1 MSENQKQSPASVII
15 HEITLRDGL
24 QNLKQF
30 IPSEMKIV
38 LLDRLVDAGAVCIES
53 TAFVSPK
60 WVSQMADAEMLCKAA
75 NSKNAIRNS
84 VLVPN
89 VKGLLRASACGA
101 KEIVGFLSVSE
112 IHNKQNL
119 NASVQESLSVMKEL
133 AAAAIQGGIVPRVN
147 IATAFGYQ
155 KDEPITKERVLSLAT
170 TLEEYGFAGIT
181 LCDTSG
187 VANPN
192 QVFEL
197 CTELL
202 ATLRHAELA
211 VHFHQSSG
219 IEFANT
225 WAAYSSGIRIFETAA
240 CGLGGCPFAPEADG
254 NIATEKV
261 VRMFNRMGIE
271 TGIDESKIFE
281 ISKFA
286 KEIQVEFH

>member
-1 MSENQKQSPASVII
+1 MHDNQEGVRDSVVI

-30 IPSEMKIV
+30 IPSEKKIV
-38 LLDRLVDAGAVCIES
+38 LLDRLVDAGVVCIES

-60 WVSQMADAEMLCKAA
+60 WVSQMADAEILCKAA
-75 NSKNAIRNS
+75 NNKNAIRNS

-89 VKGLLRASACGA
+89 VKGLYRASACGA
-101 KEIVGFLSVSE
+101 KEVVGFFSVSE

-119 NASVQESLSVMKEL
+119 NASVEESLSVMKEL
-133 AAAAIQGGIVPRVN
+133 AAAAIQEKIVPRVN

-155 KDEPITKERVLSLAT
+155 KDEPITKARVVSLAT
-170 TLEEYGFAGIT
+170 TLAEYGFVGIT
-181 LCDTSG
+181 LCDTTG

-197 CTELL
+197 CTDLISSL
-202 ATLRHAELA
+202 KYAEIA

-225 WAAYSSGIRIFETAA
+225 WAAYKSGVRIFETASG
-240 CGLGGCPFAPEADG
+240 GLGGCPFAPEADG

-261 VRMFNRMGIE
+261 VRMFAQMGIQ
-271 TGIDESKIFE
+271 TGINVRKIYE
-281 ISKFA
+281 ISKYA
-286 KEIQVEFH
+286 KEIQIEYR

>member
-1 MSENQKQSPASVII
+1 MHDNQEGVRDSVVI

-30 IPSEMKIV
+30 IPSEKKIV
-38 LLDRLVDAGAVCIES
+38 LLDRLVDAGVVCIES

-60 WVSQMADAEMLCKAA
+60 WVSQMADAEILCKAA
-75 NSKNAIRNS
+75 NNKNAIRNS

-89 VKGLLRASACGA
+89 VKGLYRASACGA
-101 KEIVGFLSVSE
+101 KEVVGFFSVSE

-119 NASVQESLSVMKEL
+119 NASVEESLSVMKEL
-133 AAAAIQGGIVPRVN
+133 AAAAIQEKIVPRVN

-155 KDEPITKERVLSLAT
+155 KDEPITKARVVSLAT
-170 TLEEYGFAGIT
+170 TLEEYGFVGIT
-181 LCDTSG
+181 LCDTTG

-197 CTELL
+197 CTDLISSL
-202 ATLRHAELA
+202 KYAEIA

-225 WAAYSSGIRIFETAA
+225 WAAYKSGVRIFETASG
-240 CGLGGCPFAPEADG
+240 GLGGCPFAPEADG

-261 VRMFNRMGIE
+261 VRMFAQMGIQ
-271 TGIDESKIFE
+271 TGINVRKIYE
-281 ISKFA
+281 ISKYA
-286 KEIQVEFH
+286 KEIQIEYR